1 MKRKFND
8 ADMAMKESEFY
19 IREKIELGML
29 TERISYP
36 WLKIC
41 VIVILTIYV
50 YGAMSLK
57 YVTGAISLQ
66 EGLSFIFTGQ
76 EG

>member
-29 TERISYP
+29 AERVSYP
-36 WLKIC
+36 WTKTSI
-41 VIVILTIYV
+41 IVILTIYV

-57 YVTGAISLQ
+57 YVTGALSLQ
-66 EGLSFIFTGQ
+66 EGLSFIFTG
-76 EG
+76 